1 MKVWG
6 NPRFT
11 WFSCCC
17 QQDQVAILQTVNA
30 CQVLLHK
37 LDSSQV
43 GHGWVCFLSPSRLVK
58 VQLVDWCQEGSYLLP
73 SYASWRFEWWKIKCC
88 SDMLWW
94 DPPSKK
100 FRRKCRKSWWKKNTN
115 GYERFCFV
123 WANQPLSKTSCRVDT
138 AWKGWSG
145 AKDRRAVAETA
156 KRTVATGVGF
166 LCFQLVQSKRRHDK
180 DGSLPD

>member
-88 SDMLWW
+88 SDML
-94 DPPSKK
+94 
-100 FRRKCRKSWWKKNTN
+100 
-115 GYERFCFV
+115 
-123 WANQPLSKTSCRVDT
+123 
-138 AWKGWSG
+138 
-145 AKDRRAVAETA
+145 
-156 KRTVATGVGF
+156 
-166 LCFQLVQSKRRHDK
+166 
-180 DGSLPD
+180 